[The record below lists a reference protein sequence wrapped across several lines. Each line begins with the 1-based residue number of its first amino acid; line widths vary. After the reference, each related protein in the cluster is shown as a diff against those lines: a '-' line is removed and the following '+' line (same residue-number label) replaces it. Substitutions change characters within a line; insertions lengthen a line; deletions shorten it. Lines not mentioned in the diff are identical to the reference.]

1 MRKSNRIRV
10 LVSLLIFV
18 LCQPLFSGED
28 ADKTPEKME
37 YSEAAVKNYSESMKI
52 DNEGVVE
59 SAIFYSVKLK
69 LFYPERD
76 TELIEDQLK
85 VLILDGAT
93 ERIRYKAQIAFAFIS
108 NPTMLAN
115 IEQKNYLDT
124 NDELFQN
131 LADELENR
139 FLVNR

>member
-1 MRKSNRIRV
+1 MKKSNRIRV
-10 LVSLLIFV
+10 LVSLLILA
-18 LCQPLFSGED
+18 LCQPLFSGEE
-28 ADKTPEKME
+28 AAKTPEKMA

-69 LFYPERD
+69 LLYPERD

-93 ERIRYKAQIAFAFIS
+93 ERIRYKAQIAFTFIS

-115 IEQKNYLDT
+115 IEQKNYLDI